1 MKAIKG
7 FPKKNVASYLIFEI
21 IKLIISLKLNNI
33 TIAFLWVPPGHSNVQ
48 GNEQV
53 DRLANTASVTN
64 NSLDI
69 DLPIRDVNSIV
80 KKYSL
85 KIWNEYWNKSSK
97 IKGSHLFSILPKVP
111 NEPWFEKIKLF
122 RRISTQMARLRIGNF
137 PTPANLN
144 KIGLREDPFCN
155 CDHSSYGVINHIY
168 LGSNRNVEKIN
179 RLYLEISEEIAF
191 PTSINILLSFE
202 IHEKELSNKILIHFL
217 AFGPL
222 TKYDENYRSNNSF
235 IN

>member
-1 MKAIKG
+1 MK
-7 FPKKNVASYLIFEI
+7 FLFF
-21 IKLIISLKLNNI
+21 LKLNNI
-33 TIAFLWVPPGHSNVQ
+33 TIAFFWVTGHFNIQ

-53 DRLANTASVTN
+53 DRLANTASVTG

-69 DLPIRDVNSIV
+69 DLPIGDVNSMI
-80 KKYSL
+80 KNYSL

-144 KIGLREDPFCN
+144 KIGVSERIHSATVIIQLMWRYWGAIEMWKKSIVSIWRSAKRLR
-155 CDHSSYGVINHIY
+155 
-168 LGSNRNVEKIN
+168 
-179 RLYLEISEEIAF
+179 F
-191 PTSINILLSFE
+191 PQT
-202 IHEKELSNKILIHFL
+202 
-217 AFGPL
+217 
-222 TKYDENYRSNNSF
+222 
-235 IN
+235 